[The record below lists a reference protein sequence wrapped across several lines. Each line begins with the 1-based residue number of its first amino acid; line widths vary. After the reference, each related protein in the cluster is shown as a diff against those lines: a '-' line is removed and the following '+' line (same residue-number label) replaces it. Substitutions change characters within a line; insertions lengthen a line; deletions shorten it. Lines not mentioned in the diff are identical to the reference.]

1 MDLRVIW
8 FILIGI
14 LFSGFFFLEG
24 FDFGVGILLI
34 FLGKNDSERRVIIN
48 TIGPFWDG
56 NEVWL
61 ITAGGAI
68 FAAFPNWYATMFSGF
83 YLALLLVLVALIL
96 RGVSFEFRSKIESEK
111 WKSNWDK
118 VIFVTSLLL
127 ALLFGVAL
135 SNLIKGVPIDK
146 SMNYVGGFF
155 DLISIYTLLAGITT
169 LLVFTFHGAVFLSLK
184 ADKEM
189 EERALKIAKPL
200 GIAAIISAVL
210 LALLSFLQTDLF
222 KSNLALLA
230 AIISILFLV
239 LSFYLVSVKK
249 AKIAMITNG
258 LAIALGVA
266 TLFLGLFPRVM
277 VSSIA
282 SVYNLTIYNA
292 SSSNYTLSLMTKV
305 ALIFVPIVLGY
316 QIWTYW
322 IFRKRVTKKDVEY

>member
-24 FDFGVGILLI
+24 FDFGVGILLM

-189 EERALKIAKPL
+189 EERALKFAKPL

-277 VSSIA
+277 VSSLGSI
-282 SVYNLTIYNA
+282 YNLTIYNA